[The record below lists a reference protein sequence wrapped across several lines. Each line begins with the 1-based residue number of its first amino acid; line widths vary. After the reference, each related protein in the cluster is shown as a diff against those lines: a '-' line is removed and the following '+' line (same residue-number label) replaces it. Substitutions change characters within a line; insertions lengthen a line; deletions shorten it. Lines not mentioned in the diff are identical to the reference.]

1 MHFKDNCEKSPL
13 VPSYTRVLAQL
24 TISMIKA
31 KKEKRNELIRTI
43 KENRKQNENKL
54 EELMAM
60 KEQTESKD
68 CQCHNIPVGYELQ
81 SMVLKSP
88 TGIKMTLKVH
98 EEPSHE

>member
-1 MHFKDNCEKSPL
+1 
-13 VPSYTRVLAQL
+13 
-24 TISMIKA
+24 
-31 KKEKRNELIRTI
+31 
-43 KENRKQNENKL
+43 
-54 EELMAM
+54 M
-60 KEQTESKD
+60 KEQTEPKA

>member
-1 MHFKDNCEKSPL
+1 M
-13 VPSYTRVLAQL
+13 
-24 TISMIKA
+24 KA
-31 KKEKRNELIRTI
+31 KKDKEKELIRTI

-54 EELMAM
+54 KELMAM
-60 KEQTESKD
+60 KEQTEPKA

-88 TGIKMTLKVH
+88 TGIKKTLKVH